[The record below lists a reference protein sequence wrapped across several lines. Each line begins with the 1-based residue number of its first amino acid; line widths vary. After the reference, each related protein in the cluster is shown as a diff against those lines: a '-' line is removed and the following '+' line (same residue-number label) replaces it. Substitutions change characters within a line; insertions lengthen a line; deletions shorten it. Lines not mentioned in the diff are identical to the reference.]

1 MNGSNLCRFR
11 RCSRDGD
18 QMKTDLEPSL
28 VQFEPIH
35 VGEITTTTYESAAL
49 SVELRAPALP
59 SSYTFTSKV

>member
-1 MNGSNLCRFR
+1 
-11 RCSRDGD
+11 
-18 QMKTDLEPSL
+18 MKTDLEPSL
-28 VQFEPIH
+28 MQFEPIH